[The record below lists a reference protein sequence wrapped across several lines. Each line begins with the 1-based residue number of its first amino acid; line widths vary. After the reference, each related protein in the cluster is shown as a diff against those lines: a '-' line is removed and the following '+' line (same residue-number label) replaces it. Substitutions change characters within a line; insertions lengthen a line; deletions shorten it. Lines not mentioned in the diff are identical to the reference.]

1 VALYLKDNDQ
11 NEELLPENDKRLDI
25 GDQLLICGQ
34 PDAETHMRWT
44 AQNLHALNYIC
55 SGSDSPSGSLWRL
68 LEQRKQPGTQ
78 ISQDGT

>member
-1 VALYLKDNDQ
+1 MDV
-11 NEELLPENDKRLDI
+11 LLPENDKRLDI

-44 AQNLHALNYIC
+44 AQNLHALIYIS
-55 SGSDSPSGSLWRL
+55 SGSDSPCGTLWRR
-68 LEQRKQPGTQ
+68 LEARKQTGTQ